1 MKIRQNDLSKFTA
14 EERKNCVLCFGCFDI
29 LHIGHILYFEKLKTL
44 KPTVVVGLFNDA
56 SVSFS
61 KGPERPILPEQE
73 RLKILDALKNIDYV
87 FVQEPGNVDELIK
100 KYNVKGKEAFI
111 WENCIYPISLL
122 KPDVVTVSTDFK
134 LTEKI
139 YERYF
144 STLIIEKIEI

>member
-1 MKIRQNDLSKFTA
+1 MIIRQNDLSKFTA

-61 KGPERPILPEQE
+61 KGPERLILPEQE

-100 KYNVKGKEAFI
+100 SIMSRARKPLYGKTVFI
-111 WENCIYPISLL
+111 PYLYLSPMSLL
-122 KPDVVTVSTDFK
+122 SPRIS
-134 LTEKI
+134 
-139 YERYF
+139 
-144 STLIIEKIEI
+144 S